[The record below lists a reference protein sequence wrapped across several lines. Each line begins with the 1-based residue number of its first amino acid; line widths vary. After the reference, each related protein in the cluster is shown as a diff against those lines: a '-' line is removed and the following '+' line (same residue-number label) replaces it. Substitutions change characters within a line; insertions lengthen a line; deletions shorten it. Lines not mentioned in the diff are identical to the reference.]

1 MIELELRNI
10 TQKFGSRVLFG
21 GLSAKVPAGRVTAVT
36 GTNGSGK
43 STLLRIAGGLLRPTE
58 GEAAVLEAGRALKK
72 EELASRLAMVTPELS
87 LYPRLTPRENMTF
100 FLGVRGVSISNDEYE
115 ALLMRVGLKA
125 KEMARLTGALSTGM
139 RQRLK
144 LAIVVASGAGL
155 WLLDEPGAN
164 LDEAGR
170 SMVLREARAAAE
182 AGALVLMATN
192 DRREEAAADGCI
204 SL

>member
-1 MIELELRNI
+1 MLELELKNI
-10 TQKFGSRVLFG
+10 TQRFGGRVLFD
-21 GLSAKVPAGRVTAVT
+21 GLSAKVSGGALTAVT

-58 GEAAVLEAGRALKK
+58 GEAVVTSDGRALKK
-72 EELASRLAMVTPELS
+72 EALAARLAMVTPELS
-87 LYPRLTPRENMTF
+87 LYPRLTPWENMSF
-100 FLGVRGVSISNDEYE
+100 FLGLRGVSLSRAEYE
-115 ALLMRVGLKA
+115 ALLLRVGLQVEA
-125 KEMARLTGALSTGM
+125 NALTGALSTGM

-144 LAIVVASGAGL
+144 LAMVLGSGAEL

-192 DRREEAAADGCI
+192 DAREEAAADGCI